1 MIDRG
6 DDPGAFW
13 DQKYQGEGYFYG
25 TEPNAW
31 LTRQAHL
38 LQPGMRALAVA
49 DGEGRN
55 GVWLA
60 GRGLQVTSVDAS
72 GRALAK
78 ARALAATHGVALTTI
93 QADLRRWTWPDAT
106 FDAVIALFAHFRPDD
121 RRQLHRAMLR
131 ALGSGGVLLLEAFS
145 PYQLLYRTGGP
156 PDLAMLYSA
165 HRLRED
171 FAEAEIVSLGEVVT
185 GLAEGDGHL
194 GPSALVRLIARRR

>member
-6 DDPGAFW
+6 DDPGGFW

-25 TEPNAW
+25 TEPNVW

-38 LQPGMRALAVA
+38 LRPGMRALAVA

-60 GRGLQVTSVDAS
+60 GRGLDVTSVDAS

-78 ARALAATHGVALTTI
+78 ARALAAARGVALTTI
-93 QADLRRWTWPDAT
+93 QADLRGWTWPEAA

-121 RRQLHRAMLR
+121 RRHLHRGMLG
-131 ALGSGGVLLLEAFS
+131 ALMPGGVLLLEAFN
-145 PYQLLYRTGGP
+145 PYQHLDRTGGP

-171 FAEAEIVSLGEVVT
+171 FAEAEIVSLRELVGE
-185 GLAEGDGHL
+185 LAEGEGHL
-194 GPSALVRLIARRR
+194 GRSALVRLIARRR